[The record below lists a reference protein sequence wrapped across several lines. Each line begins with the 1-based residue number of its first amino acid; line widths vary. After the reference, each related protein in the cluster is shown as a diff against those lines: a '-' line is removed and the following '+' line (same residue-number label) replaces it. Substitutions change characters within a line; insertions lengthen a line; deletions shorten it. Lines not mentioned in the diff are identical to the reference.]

1 MRHPLLVAVL
11 LAACGVPQTSS
22 LGEGGG
28 GGGDTGPGGELGSP
42 GGVDPGGAQDI
53 SAAREV
59 IAQGG
64 VPSPELITVEGLF
77 SEHDVPTS
85 GAPCNSPLCVRPAT
99 GIAPSLETGA
109 LERWVHIGM
118 TTGIDLATWQR
129 PPLDLVIAIDKSSS
143 MSGDLAETVEAA
155 ARLIGQL
162 RSDDRVEVFAF
173 DSAIH
178 MLHPLGAVAD
188 TASLQASVRGV
199 TAGGSWNINLA
210 LSTAYQDLG
219 VASSGRVRRIVVQS
233 CGYPY
238 IAPDFSDPLSTM
250 IRDQGAAGIGITFVG
265 ILLGYSGDLARL
277 LGTSNGGNYYYTS
290 SLEGVTNFFDVD
302 ANYVLTPVAY
312 DLALGLNL
320 SSNWQ
325 LDRMYGIP
333 GNADGTPADGY
344 DIATAFFSRRR
355 GSVVARLSYTGTGS
369 APPAAASVSLSYR
382 PEPALGWTTAE
393 DQTIDAMTG
402 SPEPDG
408 TYYGT
413 GGVRKAVML
422 VNMATRMIE
431 ACTKY
436 AAGDHAAAR
445 AGVAELEQY
454 LVDEQVAL
462 GDPAMD
468 AEIALVHKL
477 AANMAN

>member
-1 MRHPLLVAVL
+1 MRTSLLVAVL
-11 LAACGVPQTSS
+11 IAACGDPLSQS

-28 GGGDTGPGGELGSP
+28 GPPGGGPGGGVDGT
-42 GGVDPGGAQDI
+42 GGVDTGGAQDI
-53 SAAREV
+53 SAARE
-59 IAQGG
+59 IIEQGG
-64 VPSPELITVEGLF
+64 VPTGDIITVEGLL

-143 MSGDLAETVEAA
+143 MAGDLAETAEAA

-162 RSDDRVEVFAF
+162 RADDRVEVFAF

-188 TASLQASVRGV
+188 TAALQASVRAL
-199 TAGGSWNINLA
+199 TAGGMWDINLA
-210 LSTAYQDLG
+210 LGTAYGHL
-219 VASSGRVRRIVVQS
+219 ASATSGRVRRVVIES

-238 IAPDFSDPLSTM
+238 IAPDFSDPVSTM
-250 IRDQGAAGIGITFVG
+250 IHDAGAAGIGITFVG
-265 ILLGYSGDLARL
+265 ILLGYSGDLAAL
-277 LGTSNGGNYYYTS
+277 LGKSNGGNYYYTS
-290 SLEGVTNFFDVD
+290 SLPAVTSFFDAD
-302 ANYVLTPVAY
+302 ADYLLTPVAY
-312 DLALGLNL
+312 DLALSLNL
-320 SSNWQ
+320 SSSWK

-344 DIATAFFSRRR
+344 DIATAFFSHRR
-355 GSVVARLSYTGTGS
+355 GSVVARLSYTGSGS
-369 APPAAASVSLSYR
+369 PPPAAASVSLSYR
-382 PEPALGWTTAE
+382 PESALGWTTAE

-402 SPEPDG
+402 SPEPNG

-413 GGVRKAVML
+413 AGVRKAVML
-422 VNMATRMIE
+422 VNMAVRMIA
-431 ACTKY
+431 ACTQWHD
-436 AAGDHAAAR
+436 GDHAGATAAI
-445 AGVAELEQY
+445 AELEQY
-454 LVDEQVAL
+454 LIDEQVSL

-468 AEIALVHKL
+468 AEIALIQKL
-477 AANMAN
+477 RANMAN

>member
-1 MRHPLLVAVL
+1 MRTSLLVAVL
-11 LAACGVPQTSS
+11 LAACGDPLSHA
-22 LGEGGG
+22 LGEGPGGG
-28 GGGDTGPGGELGSP
+28 GGPGDELGSP
-42 GGVDPGGAQDI
+42 TGGVDTGGAQDI

-59 IAQGG
+59 IEQGG
-64 VPSPELITVEGLF
+64 VPSAELITVEGLL

-143 MSGDLAETVEAA
+143 MAGDLAQTTEAA

-173 DSAIH
+173 DDAIH
-178 MLHPLGAVAD
+178 VVHPLGAVGNTAALQTAVRGLVAGGNWNIDLAID
-188 TASLQASVRGV
+188 TAYGDLA
-199 TAGGSWNINLA
+199 TA
-210 LSTAYQDLG
+210 TP
-219 VASSGRVRRIVVQS
+219 GRVRRVVIES

-238 IAPDFSDPLSTM
+238 IAPDVSDPVSTT
-250 IRDQGAAGIGITFVG
+250 IKSHGAEGIGITFVG
-265 ILLGYSGDLARL
+265 ILLGYSGDLAKL
-277 LGTSNGGNYYYTS
+277 LGQSNGGNYYYTS
-290 SLEGVTNFFDVD
+290 SLESVTSFFDVD
-302 ANYVLTPVAY
+302 ADYLLTPIAY

-320 SSNWQ
+320 SSNWK

-344 DIATAFFSRRR
+344 NIATAFFSHRR
-355 GSVVARLSYTGTGS
+355 GSVVARLSYTGNGS
-369 APPAAASVSLSYR
+369 PPPAAASVSLSYR
-382 PEPALGWTTAE
+382 PEAALGWTSAE

-413 GGVRKAVML
+413 AGVRKAVML
-422 VNMATRMIE
+422 VNMAVRMID
-431 ACTKY
+431 ACTQWS
-436 AAGDHAAAR
+436 AGDHAAAR

-477 AANMAN
+477 VANMAN

>member
-1 MRHPLLVAVL
+1 MRTPFLVAVL
-11 LAACGVPQTSS
+11 LASCGTPVSETT
-22 LGEGGG
+22 GG
-28 GGGDTGPGGELGSP
+28 GPGGVGDGPGGGVDLP
-42 GGVDPGGAQDI
+42 GGVDTGGAQDI

-59 IAQGG
+59 ILGG
-64 VPSPELITVEGLF
+64 GIPTPEMITVEGLL

-118 TTGIDLATWQR
+118 TTGVDLTTWQR

-143 MSGDLAETVEAA
+143 MAGDLAETTEAA
-155 ARLIGQL
+155 ARLIGKL

-173 DSAIH
+173 DKTIH
-178 MLHPLGAVAD
+178 MVHALGPVGD
-188 TASLQASVRGV
+188 TAALQASVRGLV
-199 TAGGSWNINLA
+199 AGGDWDINLA
-210 LSTAYQDLG
+210 IQTAYGDL
-219 VASSGRVRRIVVQS
+219 AEATAGRVRRVVIES

-238 IAPDFSDPLSTM
+238 IAPDFSDPISTT
-250 IRDQGAAGIGITFVG
+250 IRDRGAEGIGITFVG
-265 ILLGYSGDLARL
+265 ILLGYSGDLAAL

-290 SLEGVTNFFDVD
+290 SLEGVTSFFDVD
-302 ANYVLTPVAY
+302 ADYLLTPIAY
-312 DLALGLNL
+312 DLALSLNL
-320 SSNWQ
+320 SSSWK

-344 DIATAFFSRRR
+344 DIATAFFSHRR
-355 GSVVARLSYTGTGS
+355 GSVVARLSYTGNGS
-369 APPAAASVSLSYR
+369 PPPAAASVSLSYR
-382 PEPALGWTTAE
+382 PEAALGWTAAE

-413 GGVRKAVML
+413 AGVREAVSL
-422 VNMATRMIE
+422 VNMAVRMID
-431 ACTKY
+431 ACTLW

-445 AGVAELEQY
+445 AGIAELEQY
-454 LVDEQVAL
+454 LVDEQMTLA
-462 GDPAMD
+462 DPELD
-468 AEIALVHKL
+468 TEIALIHKL
-477 AANMAN
+477 AENMAN